1 MKIFSLT
8 IVLFFSSAI
17 SYCDENKTYEILKN
31 LRCLVCQGQTVHDS
45 NSDFALTI
53 KSVVKDKIEEGN
65 NEREIYTFLS
75 EKYGDWI
82 LLNPPLKKNSYLLWF
97 LPYLL
102 FILGVIFLFFLLK
115 KPKIRPKE

>member
-1 MKIFSLT
+1 MKILSLT

-82 LLNPPLKKNSYLLWF
+82 LLNPPLKKNSFLLWF

-102 FILGVIFLFFLLK
+102 FFLGIIFLFFLIK
-115 KPKIRPKE
+115 KPKIKP

>member
-1 MKIFSLT
+1 MKNILKASILFLLIFSQ
-8 IVLFFSSAI
+8 
-17 SYCDENKTYEILKN
+17 SYGDENLSNEILKN

-53 KSVVKDKIEEGN
+53 KSVVKDKIKEGN

-82 LLNPPLKKNSYLLWF
+82 LLNPPLKKNSFLLWF
-97 LPYLL
+97 LPL
-102 FILGVIFLFFLLK
+102 FTIYFRCYFFIFFDK
-115 KPKIRPKE
+115 KTKN

>member
-1 MKIFSLT
+1 MKFKIILT
-8 IVLFFSSAI
+8 ILLVNFYSFAFSNEAI
-17 SYCDENKTYEILKN
+17 DENKIHKN

-82 LLNPPLKKNSYLLWF
+82 LLNPPLKKNSFLLWF

-102 FILGVIFLFFLLK
+102 FFLGIIFLFFLIK
-115 KPKIRPKE
+115 KPKNRP

>member
-1 MKIFSLT
+1 MKKKIFLL
-8 IVLFFSSAI
+8 LFFLIAFE
-17 SYCDENKTYEILKN
+17 SYGYENLDNQILKN

-45 NSDFALTI
+45 NSEFALTL
-53 KSVVKDKIEEGN
+53 KSVVKDKISEGK
-65 NEREIYTFLS
+65 NEKEIYDFLS

-102 FILGVIFLFFLLK
+102 FVLGVIFLFFLIK
-115 KPKIRPKE
+115 IPKIKTKE